1 MSRWA
6 TRYNPNRNS
15 QKMKSASYTST
26 RTTTGG
32 VGKYPLSTET
42 LDFIQDQIALLE
54 LLAGMGGSNYILR
67 APDGTNIG
75 VAVIVNAQKQT
86 EVVEIK
92 PTPVFSASVKYVTI
106 TTETQDITADAE
118 TYKAARTL
126 RTAQFTTTKGAESY
140 DINSFANVSNKAL
153 EAFPSNAVLAALI
166 KNMPQTVLTYLT
178 DVLAEKLTSKTVQG
192 VTQKQLDNLK
202 TPCVLSCTKS
212 VALFGGI
219 TEYTVVVTA
228 QGANYVRQEL
238 IQGKDQHF
246 VRTFTGTSW
255 GAWAQQTETA
265 MHLDVKIVG
274 STVYLRHG
282 ALGADCDIV
291 LLRKKKRGKCR
302 RTGGPNAYAKNR
314 GIRKFRQPKNQY
326 VHFKGIRLSKGEPG
340 KWYVPKCISVKDT
353 VMDHNLI
360 GKEMPTLCASIF
372 YVGAD
377 GIYRVQG
384 SRKKLVLKSTAAKKN
399 VCHRAY
405 AQIGVQIARL
415 NPTGGK
421 DSGGEIVRMK
431 YRISQR
437 KITNG
442 GRSIYSWVRSFSAE

>member
-140 DINSFANVSNKAL
+140 DINSFANVNNKAL

-166 KNMPQTVLTYLT
+166 KNMPQTVLTYLA

-212 VALFGGI
+212 VALFYGQ

-228 QGANYVRQEL
+228 QGASHVRQEL
-238 IQGKDQHF
+238 IQGNDQHF
-246 VRTFTGTSW
+246 VRTFTGSSW
-255 GAWAQQTETA
+255 GAWTQQTETA

-274 STVYLRHG
+274 TTVYLRHG
-282 ALGADCDIV
+282 ALPTDTDIV
-291 LLRKKKRGKCR
+291 LLRKKKRSKFR
-302 RTGGPNAYAKNR
+302 RTGGPNAYSKNK
-314 GIRKFRQPKNQY
+314 GIRRRRQPKSQY

-340 KWYVPKCISVKDT
+340 KWYVPKCVGVRDPAK
-353 VMDHNLI
+353 DHNLI
-360 GKEMPTLCASIF
+360 GKEMPTLFSSLF
-372 YVGAD
+372 YVGVD
-377 GIYRVQG
+377 GTYRIQG
-384 SRKKLVLKSTAAKKN
+384 SRKKLVLKSTTAKKGS
-399 VCHRAY
+399 CHRGFAS
-405 AQIGVQIARL
+405 IGVQIARL

-431 YRISQR
+431 YRITQS
-437 KITNG
+437 KSTSS
-442 GRSIYSWVRSFSAE
+442 GRIIYNWTRRFTID